1 MILYPV
7 YESVLSHFAVI
18 SLITFSDAHPGGL
31 DANGGHYDRKTGE
44 YHYHRKPAAK
54 PIAKE
59 KRTRS
64 ARRGRLTIKVADI
77 TGLVKGMP
85 AIHPAA

>member
-7 YESVLSHFAVI
+7 YESVLSHFRGDF
-18 SLITFSDAHPGGL
+18 SHYLSDAHPGGL

-59 KRTRS
+59 K
-64 ARRGRLTIKVADI
+64 AY
-77 TGLVKGMP
+77 
-85 AIHPAA
+85 